1 MSSLQ
6 HLLDQLRLRLSAHD
20 ALGLMALLA
29 VLCGLATGGVIL
41 GFRWVVE
48 SSQTGLL
55 GGPEQFWALP
65 AHWRVLLPVIGGALI
80 GLMLQWLR
88 PEHRGTGVVHVME
101 RLGYHQGYMSWRN
114 AAAQF
119 VGASTALISG
129 HSVGRE
135 GPAIHLG
142 AASGSLL
149 GQRLGLPNNSL
160 RTLVACGVAGAI
172 GATFNTPLA
181 GVIFA
186 MEVVMLEYTLS
197 GFLPVML
204 SAVTATVVTQLVYGN
219 TPAFSVPAVHLES
232 LGELGWLLVCGLL
245 IGTLAAAFIQS
256 LMFFS
261 NSLTRW
267 PLAART
273 TLAGLAVGLIG
284 LALPEVMGVGYETVN
299 LILLGEVATITL
311 VALVAAKLL
320 ASTLAVGLGIPG
332 GLIGPTVVIGAAA
345 GGLLGQ
351 AAQALFPEMA
361 SEPSLYVMLGLGA
374 MMGATLR
381 APLAALTAM
390 LELTA
395 NPNIILPGMLTIA
408 TAVLCSGELFGK
420 DSVYLHQLRRRGL
433 DFRSDPLLQK
443 LSRLGIVR
451 IMDRRLTTLP
461 RQVSRTAL
469 EAALDQQPRWILLL
483 GETPDKAPLA
493 LVPVADVLHHL
504 QTDPQS
510 EVDLLAIPA
519 KRLEPASIEYR
530 ASLREA
536 LALFQEREAEALC
549 VVKTVAPGIQHHLGV
564 VTRQELEYQYL
575 H

>member
-1 MSSLQ
+1 MNGWHQRLEG
-6 HLLDQLRLRLSAHD
+6 LRLRLSAHD
-20 ALGLMALLA
+20 ALGLMSVLA
-29 VLCGLATGGVIL
+29 VLCGLATAGVIL
-41 GFRWVVE
+41 AFRSLVE
-48 SSQTGLL
+48 FSQSQLLGSPGQFWELAPHWRLLLPLL
-55 GGPEQFWALP
+55 GGVA
-65 AHWRVLLPVIGGALI
+65 I
-80 GLMLQWLR
+80 GLFLQWLR
-88 PEHRGTGVVHVME
+88 PEHRGTGVVHVIE
-101 RLGYHQGYMSWRN
+101 RLGYHQGYLNWRN
-114 AAAQF
+114 AVAQF

-160 RTLVACGVAGAI
+160 RTLVACGVAAAI

-181 GVIFA
+181 GVVFA

-204 SAVTATVVTQLVYGN
+204 SAVTATVITQLIYGSS
-219 TPAFSVPAVHLES
+219 PAFSVPAVHLES

-245 IGTLAAAFIQS
+245 IGALAAAFIHS

-267 PLAART
+267 PLALRT
-273 TLAGLAVGLIG
+273 GLAGLAVGLIG
-284 LALPEVMGVGYETVN
+284 MVLPEVMGVGYETVN
-299 LILLGEVATITL
+299 LILLGEVATLTL
-311 VALVAAKLL
+311 IALVIAKLL
-320 ASTLAVGLGIPG
+320 ASTLAIGLGIPG

-351 AAQALFPEMA
+351 AAQVLFPTAA

-408 TAVLCSGELFGK
+408 MAVLVAGEVFAK
-420 DSVYLHQLRRRGL
+420 DSVYLHQLRLRGL
-433 DFRSDPLLQK
+433 DFRSNPLFQE
-443 LSRLGIVR
+443 LSRLGIAR
-451 IMDRRLTTLP
+451 IMDRRLVVVPRHTDRRTLE
-461 RQVSRTAL
+461 QAL
-469 EAALDQQPRWILLL
+469 ATNPRWILMMDRDGVAPQALL
-483 GETPDKAPLA
+483 
-493 LVPVADVLHHL
+493 PVTDLLHHL
-504 QTDPQS
+504 QVESTM
-510 EVDLLAIPA
+510 EVDLLQIPA
-519 KRLEPASIEYR
+519 KRLEPDTIEYR

-536 LALFQEREAEALC
+536 LALFQEREVEALC
-549 VVKTVAPGIQHHLGV
+549 VVNTIAPGIRRYLGV
-564 VTRQELEYQYL
+564 ITRQDLEHQYFQ
-575 H
+575 